1 MTSSTPTTASDAS
14 CSKVQNPRRLLT
26 SGLPSGPT
34 LEVKFTYG
42 MLGRKAGTRSDPRKN
57 NATPSLLHG
66 TESGRARVEKSNITE
81 VEQDDPR
88 TTNSSAHE
96 GNETRDKGPLTHKQK
111 ITRLIELI
119 VSKQQPRLRGVIK
132 IELSKKV
139 GLDFW
144 VKRNGQAIIIQTSI
158 LPNNKRFPEVLKRF
172 SRAALKILEAKPF
185 HIPRPKMTL
194 DEKRGWDGLLSL
206 GAHLSSGGTAI
217 DVRTIRPET
226 TKQITQFLHFWD
238 LAVAQVDGAN
248 HRVRDRAHDPVGV
261 WTRERLG

>member
-1 MTSSTPTTASDAS
+1 MTPAII
-14 CSKVQNPRRLLT
+14 KNPRRLLV

-57 NATPSLLHG
+57 NLLPQSNIEIYEGSGPKPFTLHG
-66 TESGRARVEKSNITE
+66 TETGRARVEK
-81 VEQDDPR
+81 R
-88 TTNSSAHE
+88 
-96 GNETRDKGPLTHKQK
+96 KPLSHKEK

-119 VSKQQPRLRGVIK
+119 VSKQQPRLKGVIK
-132 IELSKKV
+132 VELSKKE

-185 HIPRPKMTL
+185 HIPKPKMTP
-194 DEKRGWDGLLSL
+194 DEKRGWDGLLAL
-206 GAHLSSGGTAI
+206 GAHLSSGRTAI
-217 DVRTIRPET
+217 DVRAIRPET

-261 WTRERLG
+261 WTRERLS